1 MAGVVQPA
9 NFSDIRYDIPEL
21 KGDNYKIWKE
31 KVLLHLGW
39 MDIDYAIRKDEPPA
53 LTDTSTAADIALY
66 ERWERSNRLSMMF
79 IKTRIS
85 AGIRGSVDQHEKVRD
100 LLKAIDEQF
109 VTSDKALAST
119 LIMKFS
125 SLRLTSVR
133 GVREHIM
140 QIRDIVAQ
148 LKKLEEGRLVMEQ
161 GESAMLATHG
171 KGKSQANQKGK
182 GKMPPQT
189 DIKKDSKCFFCKKKG
204 HMKKECAKFQKWLAD
219 KGFAKPKEASGK
231 LKVEKQ
237 CGKQIKIVRS
247 DRGGEYYGRY
257 TEDGQAPGPFA
268 KFLQEHGIVAQYTM
282 PGSPD
287 QNGVAER
294 RNRTLL
300 DMVRSWKP
308 SLRHMRIWGCPSE
321 VRIYN
326 PQEKKLD
333 PRTISGY
340 FIGYAER
347 SKGYRFYCPS
357 HSTRIVESRNAKF
370 LENDLISGSDQTR
383 NIVSEKDHSESQP
396 STSSDRLG
404 IVYSTPQVQTG
415 VEQPIIEVP
424 QAADDI
430 PVDQVVQELPRTFEQ
445 RVEPHT
451 SKEYDG
457 TTLRRSIRP
466 KRSAIPDD
474 YVVYLQESDYNIG
487 AENDPE
493 FFSQAMSCKESE
505 LWYNAMKEEMN
516 SMKSNGV
523 WDLVELPNGVKAI
536 GCKWVFKTKKDSLG
550 NIERYKA
557 RLVAKGFTQKEG
569 IDYTKTFSPYLEE
582 EVYMKQPEGFPSSDG
597 EQLVCKLKKSIYGLK
612 QASRQWYLKFHNVI
626 SSFGFVEN
634 IMDQCIYQKV
644 SGSKICFL
652 VLYVD
657 DILLATNDKGL
668 LHEVKQFLSKNFD
681 MKDMGEA
688 SYVIGIKI
696 HRDRFQGILGLSQET
711 YINKVL
717 KRFRMNDCSPS
728 VAPIVKGDR
737 FNLNQCPK
745 NDLERE
751 QMKNIPYAFAVG
763 SLMYAQ
769 VCTRPDITFAVGM
782 LGRYQSDPGLDHWR
796 AAKKVMRYLQG
807 TKDYMLMYRRTDN
820 LEVIGYSDS
829 DFAGCIDS
837 RKSTSGYII
846 FDGQWSCIM
855 EECQADFDCHF
866 HYGSRLLF
874 LWLKNNKSGSR
885 SKHIDIKYLAIR
897 ERIKEKKVVI
907 EHVST
912 ELMIADPLTKG
923 MPPLKFKDHVAKMG
937 LGSIM

>member
-1 MAGVVQPA
+1 MARVVQPA

-31 KVLLHLGW
+31 RVLLHLGW

-53 LTDTSTAADIALY
+53 LTDTSTAADITLY

-109 VTSDKALAST
+109 VTSDNKALAST

-125 SLRLTSVR
+125 SLRLISVR

-140 QIRDIVAQ
+140 QMRDNVAQ
-148 LKKLEEGRLVMEQ
+148 LKKLEVEMSKSFL
-161 GESAMLATHG
+161 GESAMLTTHG

-182 GKMPPQT
+182 GKIPPQAS
-189 DIKKDSKCFFCKKKG
+189 IKK
-204 HMKKECAKFQKWLAD
+204 
-219 KGFAKPKEASGK
+219 
-231 LKVEKQ
+231 
-237 CGKQIKIVRS
+237 I
-247 DRGGEYYGRY
+247 
-257 TEDGQAPGPFA
+257 
-268 KFLQEHGIVAQYTM
+268 
-282 PGSPD
+282 
-287 QNGVAER
+287 
-294 RNRTLL
+294 
-300 DMVRSWKP
+300 P
-308 SLRHMRIWGCPSE
+308 S
-321 VRIYN
+321 
-326 PQEKKLD
+326 
-333 PRTISGY
+333 
-340 FIGYAER
+340 
-347 SKGYRFYCPS
+347 
-357 HSTRIVESRNAKF
+357 
-370 LENDLISGSDQTR
+370 
-383 NIVSEKDHSESQP
+383 VSS
-396 STSSDRLG
+396 
-404 IVYSTPQVQTG
+404 
-415 VEQPIIEVP
+415 
-424 QAADDI
+424 
-430 PVDQVVQELPRTFEQ
+430 VVQELPRTFEQ

-451 SKEYDG
+451 SQEYDG

-466 KRSAIPDD
+466 KRSTIPDD

-493 FFSQAMSCKESE
+493 FFSQAMSCKKSE

-557 RLVAKGFTQKEG
+557 RLIAKGFTQKEG
-569 IDYTKTFSPYLEE
+569 IDYTETFSP
-582 EVYMKQPEGFPSSDG
+582 VS
-597 EQLVCKLKKSIYGLK
+597 KKDSLIWVRHLMSLTLRSI
-612 QASRQWYLKFHNVI
+612 
-626 SSFGFVEN
+626 
-634 IMDQCIYQKV
+634 
-644 SGSKICFL
+644 
-652 VLYVD
+652 
-657 DILLATNDKGL
+657 
-668 LHEVKQFLSKNFD
+668 
-681 MKDMGEA
+681 
-688 SYVIGIKI
+688 
-696 HRDRFQGILGLSQET
+696 ET
-711 YINKVL
+711 D
-717 KRFRMNDCSPS
+717 F
-728 VAPIVKGDR
+728 KGDR
-737 FNLNQCPK
+737 FNLNQCSK

-751 QMKNIPYAFAVG
+751 QMKNIPYASAVG

-769 VCTRPDITFAVGM
+769 VCTRPDIAFTVGI

-807 TKDYMLMYRRTDN
+807 TKDYMLIYRRTDN

-837 RKSTSGYII
+837 RKSTSGYI
-846 FDGQWSCIM
+846 FLMASGAVSWRSTKQTLTATSIM
-855 EECQADFDCHF
+855 EAKPLRIYCDNSAAVFMA
-866 HYGSRLLF
+866 
-874 LWLKNNKSGSR
+874 KNNKSGSR

-897 ERIKEKKVVI
+897 ERVKEKKVVI

-923 MPPLKFKDHVAKMG
+923 MPPLKFKDHVANMG